1 MPGLS
6 HFTGLCYSQHYF
18 AETGMSKIV
27 LDADLRAKLG
37 GAKEG
42 VEFTDENG
50 NVVGHFIPHEAYLR
64 MADTLL
70 PPLTRDEIANARR
83 EMLEQGGVG
92 TAELLNR
99 LAEIQRRWET
109 RR

>member
-6 HFTGLCYSQHYF
+6 RFPIMWYSPHNVL
-18 AETGMSKIV
+18 EIGMSRIV

-37 GAKEG
+37 GANEG

-50 NVVGHFIPHEAYLR
+50 NVVGHFIPHDAYLR

-70 PPLTRDEIANARR
+70 PPLTQDEIADARR
-83 EMLEQGGVG
+83 EMLEQGGVS
-92 TAELLNR
+92 TAELLDR
-99 LAEIQRRWET
+99 LAEIKRQWEARR
-109 RR
+109 

>member
-1 MPGLS
+1 
-6 HFTGLCYSQHYF
+6 
-18 AETGMSKIV
+18 
-27 LDADLRAKLG
+27 
-37 GAKEG
+37 
-42 VEFTDENG
+42 
-50 NVVGHFIPHEAYLR
+50 

-70 PPLTRDEIANARR
+70 PPLTRDEIADARR